1 MSTRT
6 GQPGEVSH
14 FAGAGGER
22 LEIYASRI
30 KHAILALPCL
40 YLGLIGIK
48 VLAQGGEVN
57 ALNVGMVVF
66 GFLSTAVL
74 LHMGYQP
81 KPIVVVDAKGIYCRR
96 PAFGLIPWAAVAGM
110 GLGRAAFQRTFWIIA
125 IDEAAMSPDALER
138 LKRNRGSSLMSPELA
153 RYQGKMAGYPTVQI
167 SVALLAISPKQLRA
181 LLAEKV
187 HYAKAE
193 AS

>member
-1 MSTRT
+1 M
-6 GQPGEVSH
+6 
-14 FAGAGGER
+14 F
-22 LEIYASRI
+22 
-30 KHAILALPCL
+30 
-40 YLGLIGIK
+40 
-48 VLAQGGEVN
+48 
-57 ALNVGMVVF
+57 
-66 GFLSTAVL
+66 
-74 LHMGYQP
+74 
-81 KPIVVVDAKGIYCRR
+81 DAKGIYCRR

-110 GLGRAAFQRTFWIIA
+110 GLGRAAFRRMFWIIA

>member
-1 MSTRT
+1 MVESPPGRSYFKKSDPDHEGAEEERHADLWRNAMLFLKARAPAWIRAYAEGLSDEKRWDLPWDDVLHLTCYVLIQERATQLNYLNTVLIAT
-6 GQPGEVSH
+6 GKSDNPE
-14 FAGAGGER
+14 
-22 LEIYASRI
+22 
-30 KHAILALPCL
+30 LANDVDP
-40 YLGLIGIK
+40 
-48 VLAQGGEVN
+48 VLA
-57 ALNVGMVVF
+57 
-66 GFLSTAVL
+66 
-74 LHMGYQP
+74 H
-81 KPIVVVDAKGIYCRR
+81 
-96 PAFGLIPWAAVAGM
+96 AAN
-110 GLGRAAFQRTFWIIA
+110 TIA